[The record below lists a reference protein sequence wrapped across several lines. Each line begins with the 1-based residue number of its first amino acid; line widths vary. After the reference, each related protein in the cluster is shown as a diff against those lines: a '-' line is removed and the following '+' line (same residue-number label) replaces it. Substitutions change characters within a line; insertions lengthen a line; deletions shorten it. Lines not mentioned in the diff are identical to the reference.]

1 MSEKEIKTLILR
13 LPMAVYE
20 RVKNAATENQLSV
33 NAFIVN
39 ALSETPETETL
50 EMRIQAIEKRLDEID
65 KKLTKKK

>member
-13 LPMAVYE
+13 MPMAVYE
-20 RVKNAATENQLSV
+20 RVKNAATGNNLSV

-50 EMRIQAIEKRLDEID
+50 EKRIQAIEKRLDEID
-65 KKLTKKK
+65 KKLKRKK

>member
-20 RVKNAATENQLSV
+20 RVKNAATGNRLSV

-39 ALSETPETETL
+39 ALSETPETDTL
-50 EMRIQAIEKRLDEID
+50 DQRIQAIEKRLDEIE